1 MEQASLQSTVSTR
14 LEAPWLFPARI
25 LWLAASLM
33 ALGLFIAGL
42 PLRAQE
48 IGAMYRG
55 DIQATLTQNQAGN
68 VVLSPWPRL
77 TATQAG
83 VLQGD
88 ILLAVDA
95 VEVTSVEQADTLLG
109 GGIGTPVTVLVQT
122 GDFPPRSLAVTR
134 QSQAGSILLAY
145 GLSSQFAVYFVLASE
160 ILLTI
165 LCMGVAG
172 IIFWYRSDDW
182 MALLSAL
189 IITIVLVGLSLP
201 VVEDLGNRLHTGT
214 NPYWLDVWYVLV
226 FSLLVLFF
234 YLFPTGRFSSMV
246 TTGLAMLLGLS
257 MGLGLLDRLLLPW
270 NLPRSLYISVG
281 MFWMSTGVAALTYRY
296 RRSDVFQRQQIRW
309 IVWGAGASAIG
320 LSLQILPSLFDLD
333 ASTRVIYD
341 FLLYPLGQILKACL
355 PLSIAFAILRYRLW
369 NIDLILNRVLVYGS
383 LSVLTMLGYLA
394 TIFVLHVLFT
404 GLSNPVISFLATG
417 VVALLFEP
425 LRQRLQR
432 GVNRWMYGE
441 RDDPYA
447 VLSRL
452 VRTLESTLSTNE
464 ILSSLAETISHSLK
478 IPYVA
483 IWLDEDTKDTLAAT
497 SGEETMDLVSFP
509 LVYQG
514 ETIGR
519 LDVAHRAPGEKFSEA
534 DLRLIENIAQQAG
547 AAAQTVRLHAELI
560 RSRAQIVSEREDE
573 RLRIRRDLHD
583 ELGPQLAAQGLKLAA
598 AQQVI
603 HTKPEKADSLVGEV
617 IHESKQTVADV
628 RRLVHGL
635 RPPALDQL
643 GLVEAIRDMARH
655 HSTGLAME
663 ISVPADGLPNL
674 PAAVEVNAYRIL
686 LEAWNN
692 ALKHA
697 QASCFIIKFNVEQ
710 DMLVISIEDDGLGM
724 PKEFRAGVG
733 LRSMRARAQEIGGE
747 LRVEPVQPHGT
758 SITAKLPLFS
768 QEG

>member
-1 MEQASLQSTVSTR
+1 MEQVSAQSTSSTR
-14 LEAPWLFPARI
+14 LQTPWLFPARV

-33 ALGLFIAGL
+33 ALGLFITGL

-48 IGAMYRG
+48 IHALYRG
-55 DIQATLTQNQAGN
+55 DIQSTLTQNQVGE
-68 VVLSPWPRL
+68 VVLSPWHRL
-77 TATQAG
+77 TATRAG
-83 VLQGD
+83 VLEGD
-88 ILLAVDA
+88 ILLAVDE
-95 VEVTSVEQADTLLG
+95 VEVTSVEQADTLLAG
-109 GGIGTPVTVLVQT
+109 EIDTPVTVLVRT
-122 GDFPPRSLAVTR
+122 GKFPPRSLTVTR
-134 QSQAGSILLAY
+134 QSEAGSILLAY
-145 GLSSQFAVYFVLASE
+145 GLSSQFAFFFMLTSE
-160 ILLTI
+160 IVLTI
-165 LCMGVAG
+165 LCMGIAG

-189 IITIVLVGLSLP
+189 MITIVLVGLSLP
-201 VVEDLGNRLHTGT
+201 VVEDLGSRLHTGT
-214 NPYWLDVWYVLV
+214 NPYWLDAWYVLV
-226 FSLLVLFF
+226 FSLLILFF
-234 YLFPTGRFSSMV
+234 YLFPAGRFSSII
-246 TTGLAMLLGLS
+246 TTGLAILLGLS
-257 MGLGLLDRLLLPW
+257 MGLGLPDRSLLPW
-270 NLPRSLYISVG
+270 NLPRSLFISVG
-281 MFWMSTGVAALTYRY
+281 LFWMTTGVAALIYRY
-296 RRSDVFQRQQIRW
+296 RSPALFQRQQIRW
-309 IVWGAGASAIG
+309 IVWGAGASMIG
-320 LSLQILPSLFDLD
+320 LLLQIFPTLFDLN

-341 FLLYPLGQILKACL
+341 FLLYPLGQIFKACL

-383 LSVLTMLGYLA
+383 LSVMTMLGYLT

-432 GVNRWMYGE
+432 SVNRWMYGE

-452 VRTLESTLSTNE
+452 VQTLESTPSVNE
-464 ILSSLAETISHSLK
+464 ILPSLAETICHSLK
-478 IPYVA
+478 ISYVG
-483 IWLDEDTKDTLAAT
+483 IWLDQDDKEKLAAS
-497 SGEETMDLVSFP
+497 SGNETTDRVSFP

-514 ETIGR
+514 EMVGR
-519 LDVAHRAPGEKFSEA
+519 LDVARRAPGEEFSET
-534 DLRLIENIAQQAG
+534 DRRLIENIAQQAG
-547 AAAQTVRLHAELI
+547 AAAQTVRLHTELV

-583 ELGPQLAAQGLKLAA
+583 ELGPLLAAQGLKLAA

-603 HTKPEKADSLVGEV
+603 HTKPEKAESLVGEV
-617 IHESKQTVADV
+617 IQESKQTVADV

-643 GLVEAIRDMARH
+643 GLVEVIRDLARN
-655 HSTGLAME
+655 HSAGLTME
-663 ISVPADGLPNL
+663 VSMPADGLPKL

-692 ALKHA
+692 TLKHA
-697 QASCFIIKFNVEQ
+697 QANCVTVRFQMEQ
-710 DMLVISIEDDGLGM
+710 DMLVISIQDDGVGM
-724 PKEFRAGVG
+724 PKEYRAGVG

-747 LRVEPVQPHGT
+747 LRVESVQPQGT

>member
-1 MEQASLQSTVSTR
+1 MEQESVQSTISTR
-14 LEAPWLFPARI
+14 LELPWLFPVRV

-48 IGAMYRG
+48 IGALYRG
-55 DIQATLTQNQAGN
+55 DIQSTLTQNQAGEI
-68 VVLSPWPRL
+68 VLSPWHRL

-88 ILLAVDA
+88 ILLAVDG
-95 VEVTSVEQADTLLG
+95 VEVTSMKQANALLG
-109 GGIGTPVTVLVQT
+109 GEIGTPVTVLVQT
-122 GDFPPRSLAVTR
+122 GDFPPRALTITR

-145 GLSSQFAVYFVLASE
+145 GLSSQFAFFFVLISE

-165 LCMGVAG
+165 LCMGIAS
-172 IIFWYRSDDW
+172 IIFWYRSDDR

-189 IITIVLVGLSLP
+189 MVTAVLVGLSLP
-201 VVEDLGNRLHTGT
+201 VVEDLGSHIHTGT

-226 FSLLVLFF
+226 FSLLTLFF
-234 YLFPTGRFSSMV
+234 YLFPAGRFNSTV
-246 TTGLAMLLGLS
+246 TTGLAILLGLW
-257 MGLGLLDRLLLPW
+257 MGLGLLDRSLLLW
-270 NLPRSLYISVG
+270 NLPRSLFISVG
-281 MFWMSTGVAALTYRY
+281 TFWITTGIAALIYRY

-309 IVWGAGASAIG
+309 TVWGAVASAIG
-320 LSLQILPSLFDLD
+320 LLLQIFPTLFDLNG
-333 ASTRVIYD
+333 STRVTYD

-394 TIFVLHVLFT
+394 TLFVFHVVFT
-404 GLSNPVISFLATG
+404 GLSNPVISFVATG
-417 VVALLFEP
+417 LVAILFEP

-432 GVNRWMYGE
+432 AVNRWMYGE

-452 VRTLESTLSTNE
+452 VQTLESTLSTNE
-464 ILSSLAETISHSLK
+464 ILPSLAETIGHSLK

-483 IWLDEDTKDTLAAT
+483 IWLDEDAKERLVAT
-497 SGEETMDLVSFP
+497 SGKETTDLVSLP

-519 LDVAHRAPGEKFSEA
+519 LEIARRAPGEEFSDA

-583 ELGPQLAAQGLKLAA
+583 ELGPLLASQGLKLAA
-598 AQQVI
+598 ARQMI
-603 HTKPEKADSLVGEV
+603 RGKPERAEAVLDDV
-617 IHESKQTVADV
+617 IQQSQQTVTDV

-643 GLVEAIRDMARH
+643 GLVEAIRDLARNQ
-655 HSTGLAME
+655 STGLAME
-663 ISVPADGLPNL
+663 VSIPADGLPKL
-674 PAAVEVNAYRIL
+674 PAAVEVSAYRIV

-692 ALKHA
+692 ASKHA
-697 QASCFIIKFNVEQ
+697 QANCFTVQFQVKQ
-710 DMLVISIEDDGLGM
+710 DMLVITIEDDGVGM

-733 LRSMRARAQEIGGE
+733 LRSMRARAQEIGGK
-747 LRVEPVQPHGT
+747 LRVEPAQPRGT
-758 SITAKLPLFS
+758 SIIAKLPLFS
-768 QEG
+768 REG